1 MRLRI
6 VSLLLLPATALF
18 PTSRIQPAIAPDGVM
33 NAASYIPRGFANHGI
48 ARGSLF
54 LIFGNYLGPDVLVQA
69 QSFPLA
75 GSDGLAGTNVR
86 IDAGGYTGFAYM
98 VYTSATQV
106 GAILPS
112 EAPEGDATLTL
123 NYNNLTSNPVVI
135 HIVRSAF
142 GMFTF
147 NQGGSGPAIVQ
158 NFVSAAQTPV
168 NTLLAPAAPG
178 QTVILWGTGLGPV
191 NGDEGSGPLPG
202 ALPYLDALYVGSLP
216 ATVSY
221 AGRSGCCVGVDQI
234 AFAVPAGVSG
244 CYVPVAAVS
253 GGILSNLGTIA
264 VSHSGSAC
272 DDPLSFRA
280 AGLATLQSSGRLR
293 VGQIGV
299 AYQAPPGMP
308 AGTDSLTGTFVAYT
322 PQTLMT
328 SAPVNPSLG
337 SCYATESLVSPMPAA
352 GAQGAALNAGAAIQ
366 STGPGV
372 SLMAPSVS
380 PGSYFGSASPANLFA
395 GGYSISG
402 SGGSDVS
409 PFQGGFTL
417 AQPGTWTNPSA
428 YGSAFLTT
436 GQPFTFRWTG
446 GDPNG
451 YVNIQIS
458 SVNVTLAASIVCNA
472 AASPGSFMVPNYL
485 TALLVQGE
493 GTISVGFAGA
503 PAAFSAPG
511 LDVGIVTA
519 LTNSVI
525 SVNFQTPPA
534 Q

>member
-1 MRLRI
+1 MRLTI
-6 VSLLLLPATALF
+6 LSFLLAAAPVYASL
-18 PTSRIQPAIAPDGVM
+18 IQPAITPNGVV
-33 NAASYIPRGFANHGI
+33 NAGSYIAPGFANYGI

-54 LIFGNYLGPDVLVQA
+54 LIFGSNLGPATLVEA
-69 QSFPLA
+69 TSYPLA
-75 GSDGLAGTNVR
+75 GSDGLAGTYVH
-86 IDAGGYTGFAYM
+86 IDANGYTAFALM
-98 VYTSATQV
+98 VYTSAQQV
-106 GAILPS
+106 AAILPS
-112 EAPEGDATLTL
+112 NAPEGDATLTL

-135 HIVRSAF
+135 HVVRSAF
-142 GMFTF
+142 GMFTY

-158 NFVSAAQTPV
+158 NFVGAAQTPV

-191 NGDEGSGPLPG
+191 SGDEGSGPLPG
-202 ALPYLDALYVGSLP
+202 ALPYLDALYVGGLP

-234 AFAVPAGVSG
+234 AFVVPAGISG

-264 VSHSGSAC
+264 VSNSGSAC

-299 AYQAPPGMP
+299 EYQAPPGMP

-328 SAPVNPSLG
+328 SAPVNPSRG

-402 SGGSDVS
+402 FGGPDVS

-417 AQPGTWTNPSA
+417 AQPGTWTNPSD

-451 YVNIQIS
+451 YVSIQLS
-458 SVNVTLAASIVCNA
+458 SANVTLAASIVCNA
-472 AASPGSFMVPNYL
+472 AASPGSFTVPNYL

-519 LTNSVI
+519 GTNSVL